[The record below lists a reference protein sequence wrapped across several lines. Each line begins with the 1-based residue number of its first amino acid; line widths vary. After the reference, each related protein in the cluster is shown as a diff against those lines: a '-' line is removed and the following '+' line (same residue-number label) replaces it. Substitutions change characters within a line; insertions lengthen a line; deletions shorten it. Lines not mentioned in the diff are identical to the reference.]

1 MRNVRAA
8 TMDDLDALAEV
19 LADGFVGDPVMS
31 WVFPDAAGRPR
42 LLQAMFGFLAEH
54 RYLPHG
60 QCTIAPD
67 AAALWRPTGV
77 ASGDEFW
84 EEHGAAFAAAV
95 EGRVERL
102 AALSE
107 AMGEHHPNEPHRYLL
122 AIAVRPAAQGR
133 GLGGVLL
140 AHTLAEADER
150 GEPAYLEATSP
161 RNRVLYERHGFET
174 IAEFAVDDSPTLWPM
189 WRAPR

>member
-1 MRNVRAA
+1 MWNVRAA
-8 TMDDLDALAEV
+8 TSDHLDALAEV
-19 LADGFVGDPVMS
+19 LADGFVDDPVMS
-31 WVFPDAAGRPR
+31 WVFPDAASRPR

-54 RYLPHG
+54 RYLPYG

-67 AAALWRPTGV
+67 AAALWRPIGV
-77 ASGDEFW
+77 ESSDEFW
-84 EEHGAAFAAAV
+84 EEHGSDFVAAV
-95 EGRVERL
+95 EGQIERL
-102 AALSE
+102 DALSE
-107 AMGEHHPNEPHRYLL
+107 AMGEHHPHEPHRYLL
-122 AIAVRPAAQGR
+122 AIAVRPATQGR
-133 GLGGVLL
+133 GLGGILL